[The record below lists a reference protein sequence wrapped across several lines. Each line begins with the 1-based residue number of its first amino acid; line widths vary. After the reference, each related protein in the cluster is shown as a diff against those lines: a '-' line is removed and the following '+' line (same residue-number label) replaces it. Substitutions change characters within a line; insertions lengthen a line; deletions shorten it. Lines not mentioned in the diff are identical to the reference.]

1 MEPVT
6 LVTTTVGVLTQAA
19 LVLKG
24 AKSLLDKY
32 GDDALRIGKSI
43 FELVKRHFEDNKE
56 TEGEIEYFAKN
67 PEQEKRQQAI
77 ADSLAALVE
86 QKEAFRKELENL
98 VTEYQQVVPAEAV
111 EETKTSVKVEVKI
124 GGDVIGSRVYT
135 SGRDITITDG

>member
-32 GDDALRIGKSI
+32 GDDALRVGKAI
-43 FELVKRHFEDNKE
+43 FEFVRTRFEDNE
-56 TEGEIEYFAKN
+56 GTEGEIEYFAKN

-86 QKEAFRKELENL
+86 QNEVFRQELENL
-98 VTEYQQVVPAEAV
+98 VTEYQQAVPAEAV
-111 EETKTSVKVEVKI
+111 EETTTSVKVEVKI
-124 GGDVIGSRVYT
+124 GGDVKRSKVFVA
-135 SGRDITITDG
+135 GRDIKTTGR

>member
-6 LVTTTVGVLTQAA
+6 LVTTTVGVLAQAA

-24 AKSLLDKY
+24 AKSLLNKY

-43 FELVKRHFEDNKE
+43 FEFVKKHLEDNKE
-56 TEGEIEYFAKN
+56 TEGEMEYFAKN

-86 QKEAFRKELENL
+86 QNEAFRKELEKL
-98 VTEYQQVVPAEAV
+98 VTEYQQAVPAEAV
-111 EETKTSVKVEVKI
+111 EETKASVKVEVKI
-124 GGDVIGSRVYT
+124 GGDVIRSRVYT
-135 SGRDITITDG
+135 AGRDITITDR